1 MGLLTK
7 NRVVP
12 VTVITGFLGSGK
24 STLLNHILTDTSHG
38 QKFAVIE
45 NELGDVAIDNQIIKK
60 NVDEVRAAMPY
71 IHVHLQHIIAYL
83 TMHIIQHRKSSK
95 LPMDA
100 SAAASAAT
108 WCALFPIFT
117 RR

>member
-7 NRVVP
+7 NKVVP

-24 STLLNHILTDTSHG
+24 STLLNNILTDSSHG

-60 NVDEVRAAMPY
+60 NVDEVSSSNALHTCTTY
-71 IHVHLQHIIAYL
+71 HIHTIPVLYL
-83 TMHIIQHRKSSK
+83 
-95 LPMDA
+95 
-100 SAAASAAT
+100 
-108 WCALFPIFT
+108 
-117 RR
+117 